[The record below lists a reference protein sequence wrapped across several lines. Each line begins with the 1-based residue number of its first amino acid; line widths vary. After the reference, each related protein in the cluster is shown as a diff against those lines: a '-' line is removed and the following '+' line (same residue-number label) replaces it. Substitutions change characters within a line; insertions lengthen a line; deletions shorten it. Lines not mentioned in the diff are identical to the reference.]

1 VLVGNTKAMRR
12 LEWLNIKREKT
23 IKMYLRGTGCGN
35 TNLFKVAQAGSYEY
49 TDEPLRFLKV
59 SDFMKSLIRFNFH

>member
-1 VLVGNTKAMRR
+1 MLVGNTKAMRR
-12 LEWLNIKREKT
+12 LEWLNIKREKK
-23 IKMYLRGTGCGN
+23 IKMYLRGTGN

-49 TDEPLRFLKV
+49 TDEPLRFFKV